1 MSRIETLELLAKTLL
16 DNKDKV
22 ISTDEYNELVA
33 KAKSSEEAEL
43 YTELYNYL
51 LKKKQKELVQN
62 GIY

>member
-1 MSRIETLELLAKTLL
+1 MSRIEALELLAKTLL

-33 KAKSSEEAEL
+33 HAKNQEEADL